1 MPAGPSPRRIEEV
14 RIEKEQ
20 RTPRRSDCSE
30 SCRFGCTCSLSMKSG
45 APASTSRTFR
55 RRLLATDDRGL
66 RSVAGTSRAGGS
78 QTSADQAGRRYV
90 LRRWAIDDRRS
101 HGRHRRHAP
110 VGHTRP
116 QVTRAAQTSCA
127 GGSQT
132 TAGQAD
138 SQYVPRRWPQA
149 TMVARPAVRFA
160 LAATHDHGSGGQPA
174 RFAPVGHRRTPAA
187 RRAGTLCAGW
197 SQMAT
202 DHADSRYVL
211 RHRATGHVGCAS
223 NTDVVR
229 RRVIDERRLRERR
242 VRFAPVG
249 HRRPRIMRT
258 AGTSCAGG
266 SHTTTDQAGDGYVSR
281 PWVTDERRSR
291 GRRERCAPA
300 GHRRPQDCRRK
311 GPVSL
316 VWVGNS
322 QTQLLVIAHLFE

>member
-1 MPAGPSPRRIEEV
+1 MPIWVHLLLVDEVGSASLDEPYVSPPAAGH
-14 RIEKEQ
+14 
-20 RTPRRSDCSE
+20 RRSRVAQC
-30 SCRFGCTCSLSMKSG
+30 GG
-45 APASTSRTFR
+45 YVSRR
-55 RRLLATDDRGL
+55 WVTDDRG
-66 RSVAGTSRAGGS
+66 SGGPPV
-78 QTSADQAGRRYV
+78 R
-90 LRRWAIDDRRS
+90 L
-101 HGRHRRHAP
+101 AP
-110 VGHTRP
+110 VGHRRS

-127 GGSQT
+127 GGSHT
-132 TAGQAD
+132 TTGHTGGTD
-138 SQYVPRRWPQA
+138 VMRRWVTDDRRA
-149 TMVARPAVRFA
+149 
-160 LAATHDHGSGGQPA
+160 GGQPV
-174 RFAPVGHRRTPAA
+174 RSTPVGHRRTPTA

-197 SQMAT
+197 LQMAT
-202 DHADSRYVL
+202 DQADSRY
-211 RHRATGHVGCAS
+211 
-223 NTDVVR
+223 VVR
-229 RRVIDERRLRERR
+229 RRVIDDRRLRERR

-249 HRRPRIMRT
+249 HTRPRIRRT